1 MTFTIS
7 TENFYLGVIAFLTIV
22 QIFQWR
28 SIYKLKTEI
37 DSIWRQI
44 HLLTINVAAEILKL
58 KKEPGADEKT
68 Q

>member
-1 MTFTIS
+1 MTLTIS

-28 SIYKLKTEI
+28 SIYKSKTEI

-44 HLLTINVAAEILKL
+44 HLLTINIAAEILKL
-58 KKEPGADEKT
+58 KKEPDAEEKT

>member
-1 MTFTIS
+1 MTLTIS
-7 TENFYLGVIAFLTIV
+7 TENFYLGVIVFLTAM

-28 SIYKLKTEI
+28 SIYKSKTEI

-44 HLLTINVAAEILKL
+44 HLLTINIAAEILKL
-58 KKEPGADEKT
+58 KKEPDAEEKT